1 MNQNRSKTKTVVRV
15 IAFLLVAAL
24 LYGALSRLL
33 AVNDATEQQ
42 YVHSFYLEPKNSLDV
57 MILGASETFTDYCAP
72 LAWQHAGFTS
82 YPLAVSAAQG
92 TMYPSMLREAA
103 RRQTPGVYVVEVNG
117 FLYTAEERDEFSH
130 AALRKWIDTIPLS
143 ANKLDTIRTCIPAEK
158 RSTYYFP
165 LLKYHTF
172 WKCAGDIR
180 RSLSLQQQARSVGYS
195 YTKPFL
201 SISMFL
207 TETDEI
213 PVRQQELDAFNE
225 QSLRTFCET
234 AKKLG
239 IQNVLFA
246 RFPHRTVIENYD
258 AVFAELEAV
267 VQEYGYD
274 FVNFDTQIDAIGL
287 DPLSDFANAEHLN
300 VFGAEKFTP
309 YLADYLTTHYD
320 LNTAHSDKVTDEW
333 ARWPPSRSRC
343 CPCARTTPGAT
354 PPSGS
359 TSSRPCSLPTAEH
372 KRSPIPGALL
382 RGSGFPVLFTGRC
395 CQSRPRHGQFRR
407 ACRRP
412 KIPPRET
419 AGSRA
424 GRCGR
429 RGRRCAARPYRCAA
443 RRCTRRGSRHRSHRR
458 SWPGAAPAWRPARC
472 ARTRRRNTLPGWR
485 GRGPCRSWPSRAARW

>member
-1 MNQNRSKTKTVVRV
+1 MKQNRSKRKTIVRV

-24 LYGALSRLL
+24 IYGALSRLL
-33 AVNDATEQQ
+33 AVNNATEQQ
-42 YVHSFYLEPKNSLDV
+42 YIHSFYLEPKNSLDV

-72 LAWQHAGFTS
+72 LAWQQAGLTS

-92 TMYPSMLREAA
+92 IMYPSMLREAA
-103 RRQTPGVYVVEVNG
+103 KRQSPGVYVVEVNG
-117 FLYTAEERDEFSH
+117 FLYTAAERDEFSH

-172 WKCAGDIR
+172 WKCTGDIR

-213 PVRQQELDAFNE
+213 PVRQQALDAFNE

-258 AVFAELEAV
+258 AVFAKLASV
-267 VQEYGYD
+267 VQEYGYN
-274 FVNFDTQIDAIGL
+274 FVNFDTQLDAIGL

-309 YLADYLTTHYD
+309 YLADYLAAHYD

-333 ARWPPSRSRC
+333 AR
-343 CPCARTTPGAT
+343 
-354 PPSGS
+354 
-359 TSSRPCSLPTAEH
+359 
-372 KRSPIPGALL
+372 
-382 RGSGFPVLFTGRC
+382 
-395 CQSRPRHGQFRR
+395 
-407 ACRRP
+407 
-412 KIPPRET
+412 
-419 AGSRA
+419 
-424 GRCGR
+424 
-429 RGRRCAARPYRCAA
+429 CAAFTQQMLPVCEDN
-443 RRCTRRGSRHRSHRR
+443 TRRYTSERLDEFS
-458 SWPGAAPAWRPARC
+458 PVFAADR
-472 ARTRRRNTLPGWR
+472 
-485 GRGPCRSWPSRAARW
+485 

>member
-1 MNQNRSKTKTVVRV
+1 MNPKQHAKRNTVLRV

-42 YVHSFYLEPKNSLDV
+42 YIRSFYLEPKNSLDV

-92 TMYPSMLREAA
+92 THVPLHAA
-103 RRQTPGVYVVEVNG
+103 RGRPAPDPRLSTSWRSTAFCTPQT
-117 FLYTAEERDEFSH
+117 ERDEFSH
-130 AALRKWIDTIPLS
+130 GRAAQMGRHNPAVAPTSSTGHPHVHPGREALDVLLPAAQIPRRSGS
-143 ANKLDTIRTCIPAEK
+143 APD
-158 RSTYYFP
+158 
-165 LLKYHTF
+165 
-172 WKCAGDIR
+172 DIR

-213 PVRQQELDAFNE
+213 PVRQQSLDNFNE

-258 AVFAELEAV
+258 AVFAKLESV

-320 LNTAHSDKVTDEW
+320 LNTAHSDK
-333 ARWPPSRSRC
+333 P
-343 CPCARTTPGAT
+343 
-354 PPSGS
+354 
-359 TSSRPCSLPTAEH
+359 
-372 KRSPIPGALL
+372 
-382 RGSGFPVLFTGRC
+382 
-395 CQSRPRHGQFRR
+395 
-407 ACRRP
+407 
-412 KIPPRET
+412 
-419 AGSRA
+419 
-424 GRCGR
+424 
-429 RGRRCAARPYRCAA
+429 
-443 RRCTRRGSRHRSHRR
+443 
-458 SWPGAAPAWRPARC
+458 
-472 ARTRRRNTLPGWR
+472 
-485 GRGPCRSWPSRAARW
+485 

>member
-1 MNQNRSKTKTVVRV
+1 MKQNRSKTKTVVRV

-24 LYGALSRLL
+24 LYGAISRLL

-42 YVHSFYLEPKNSLDV
+42 YVHSFYLEPRNSLDV

-172 WKCAGDIR
+172 WKRAGDIR

-287 DPLSDFANAEHLN
+287 DPLRDFANAEHLN

-309 YLADYLTTHYD
+309 YLADYLTAHYD
-320 LNTAHSDKVTDEW
+320 LNTAHSGKVTDEW
-333 ARWPPSRSRC
+333 AR
-343 CPCARTTPGAT
+343 
-354 PPSGS
+354 
-359 TSSRPCSLPTAEH
+359 
-372 KRSPIPGALL
+372 
-382 RGSGFPVLFTGRC
+382 
-395 CQSRPRHGQFRR
+395 
-407 ACRRP
+407 
-412 KIPPRET
+412 
-419 AGSRA
+419 
-424 GRCGR
+424 
-429 RGRRCAARPYRCAA
+429 CAAFTQQMLPVCEDN
-443 RRCTRRGSRHRSHRR
+443 TRRYTSERLDEFS
-458 SWPGAAPAWRPARC
+458 PVFAADR
-472 ARTRRRNTLPGWR
+472 
-485 GRGPCRSWPSRAARW
+485 

>member
-103 RRQTPGVYVVEVNG
+103 RRQDPGVYVVEVNG

-180 RSLSLQQQARSVGYS
+180 RSLSLQQ
-195 YTKPFL
+195 
-201 SISMFL
+201 
-207 TETDEI
+207 
-213 PVRQQELDAFNE
+213 
-225 QSLRTFCET
+225 
-234 AKKLG
+234 
-239 IQNVLFA
+239 
-246 RFPHRTVIENYD
+246 
-258 AVFAELEAV
+258 
-267 VQEYGYD
+267 
-274 FVNFDTQIDAIGL
+274 
-287 DPLSDFANAEHLN
+287 
-300 VFGAEKFTP
+300 
-309 YLADYLTTHYD
+309 
-320 LNTAHSDKVTDEW
+320 
-333 ARWPPSRSRC
+333 
-343 CPCARTTPGAT
+343 
-354 PPSGS
+354 
-359 TSSRPCSLPTAEH
+359 
-372 KRSPIPGALL
+372 
-382 RGSGFPVLFTGRC
+382 
-395 CQSRPRHGQFRR
+395 
-407 ACRRP
+407 
-412 KIPPRET
+412 
-419 AGSRA
+419 
-424 GRCGR
+424 
-429 RGRRCAARPYRCAA
+429 
-443 RRCTRRGSRHRSHRR
+443 
-458 SWPGAAPAWRPARC
+458 
-472 ARTRRRNTLPGWR
+472 
-485 GRGPCRSWPSRAARW
+485 

>member
-1 MNQNRSKTKTVVRV
+1 MKQNRSKTKTVVRV
-15 IAFLLVAAL
+15 IAFLLVAVL

-33 AVNDATEQQ
+33 AVNNATEQQ
-42 YVHSFYLEPKNSLDV
+42 YIHSFYLEPKNSLDV

-92 TMYPSMLREAA
+92 IMYPSMLREAA
-103 RRQTPGVYVVEVNG
+103 KRQTPGVYVVEVNG

-130 AALRKWIDTIPLS
+130 AALRKWIDTLPLS
-143 ANKLDTIRTCIPAEK
+143 ANKVDTIRACIPAEK

-172 WKCAGDIR
+172 WKCTGDIR

-213 PVRQQELDAFNE
+213 PVRQQALDAFNE

-258 AVFAELEAV
+258 AVFAKLASV
-267 VQEYGYD
+267 VQEYGYN

-309 YLADYLTTHYD
+309 YLADYLAAHYD

-333 ARWPPSRSRC
+333 AR
-343 CPCARTTPGAT
+343 
-354 PPSGS
+354 
-359 TSSRPCSLPTAEH
+359 
-372 KRSPIPGALL
+372 
-382 RGSGFPVLFTGRC
+382 
-395 CQSRPRHGQFRR
+395 
-407 ACRRP
+407 
-412 KIPPRET
+412 
-419 AGSRA
+419 
-424 GRCGR
+424 
-429 RGRRCAARPYRCAA
+429 CAAFTQQMLPVCEDN
-443 RRCTRRGSRHRSHRR
+443 TRRYTSERLDEFS
-458 SWPGAAPAWRPARC
+458 PVFAADR
-472 ARTRRRNTLPGWR
+472 
-485 GRGPCRSWPSRAARW
+485 

>member
-1 MNQNRSKTKTVVRV
+1 MNPKQHAKRNTVLRV
-15 IAFLLVAAL
+15 IAFLLIVAL
-24 LYGALSRLL
+24 VYGALTRLL
-33 AVNDATEQQ
+33 TVNNATEQQ
-42 YVHSFYLEPKNSLDV
+42 YIRSFYLEPKNSLDV
-57 MILGASETFTDYCAP
+57 MILGASETFTDYCAPLAWQHAGFTSYPLAVSAAQGTMYPSMLREAAKRQSPAVYVVEVNGFLYTEDERKELGTAATILGASETFTDYCAP

-258 AVFAELEAV
+258 AVFAKLESV

-333 ARWPPSRSRC
+333 
-343 CPCARTTPGAT
+343 T
-354 PPSGS
+354 
-359 TSSRPCSLPTAEH
+359 
-372 KRSPIPGALL
+372 
-382 RGSGFPVLFTGRC
+382 
-395 CQSRPRHGQFRR
+395 
-407 ACRRP
+407 
-412 KIPPRET
+412 
-419 AGSRA
+419 
-424 GRCGR
+424 
-429 RGRRCAARPYRCAA
+429 RCAAFTQQMLPVCEDN
-443 RRCTRRGSRHRSHRR
+443 TRRYTSERLDEFS
-458 SWPGAAPAWRPARC
+458 PVFAADR
-472 ARTRRRNTLPGWR
+472 
-485 GRGPCRSWPSRAARW
+485 